1 MMVENLMKA
10 ILLAEGVLA
19 LGVVVTALTAEQR
32 ALTRVLGT
40 LFAVLSGIVLTYAG
54 VGLLVW
60 GATSPFI
67 LTEIPAI
74 KTKLTLQADAL
85 SGLFLSLIGILSVSA
100 ALHSY
105 TYIEHPHYRQEH
117 LIRYYPMLL
126 LFILSMVGV
135 VVARDLLTFLVLWE
149 LMTLASYVLV
159 AYERTKPEN
168 LRAALKYFI
177 LTHLGALCLLVAAVI
192 LWVQGGS
199 FEFETVFATFEKLAK
214 TRPMLLHSVLALLFI
229 GFATKAALFPF
240 GDWLPD
246 AHPAAPSPVSAML
259 SGVMIKLGIYGFL
272 RFFVWL
278 LPTAAFP
285 FAYDWSYVFGLFGLV
300 SAVLG
305 GAAATVTYDAK
316 VLLAYSS
323 IAQSGFITLG
333 IGAGMFLFKQ
343 NLQLANIAMAGA
355 FFHIVGD
362 AFVKALLFLNAGSV
376 LYATGSRRFADLGGL
391 LEAMPQTA
399 GTAFVGSMAIA
410 GFPPLTAFVSKWLIL
425 QSLLFSQSI
434 PVTFS
439 GVGMLL
445 ASIFSIL
452 YSVKFFAS
460 CFLVKPM
467 RAGNLEVPLTMRLS
481 QLLLTFLVIA
491 IGLFPGVVL
500 RWLSWVIADASMFAG
515 AEQQLAGSWQWAW
528 VQPVTGSFSPLV
540 VVGMFIIVS
549 VFAVIAVGT
558 ERQPRKA
565 SIWLGG
571 ELIKPE
577 QLGGH
582 PQGVPLRE
590 ELLQRAYPKAPIPRW
605 RPPSWFTKL
614 LDPEAWMYRP
624 VISGGEWVSDLLRR
638 AHTGVPHLYIAWQI
652 IGAVVIALVV
662 WLMFRFR

>member
-1 MMVENLMKA
+1 MVAETLMKT
-10 ILLAEGVLA
+10 ILLAGAILA

-32 ALTRVLGT
+32 TLTRILGT
-40 LFAVLSGIVLTYAG
+40 LFAILSAIVLLYAG
-54 VGLLVW
+54 VGLIVW
-60 GATSPFI
+60 GATSSFI

-74 KTKLTLQADAL
+74 KTKLTLQADML
-85 SGLFLSLIGILSVSA
+85 SGLFLTLIGILTVSA

-105 TYIEHPHYRQEH
+105 SYLEHPHYRQEH

-126 LFILSMVGV
+126 LFILAMVGV
-135 VVARDLLTFLVLWE
+135 VVAHDMLTFLVFWE

-159 AYERTKPEN
+159 AYERSKPEN

-199 FEFETVFATFEKLAK
+199 FEFTTIFATFEKLAK
-214 TRPMLLHSVLALLFI
+214 TRPMLLHGVLTLLFI

-246 AHPAAPSPVSAML
+246 AHPAAPSPISAML

-285 FAYDWSYVFGLFGLV
+285 FAYDWSYVFGIFGVV

-333 IGAGMFLFKQ
+333 IGAGMSLFKQ
-343 NLQLANIAMAGA
+343 NQLLANIAMAGA

-362 AFVKALLFLNAGSV
+362 ALVKALLFLNAGSV

-391 LEAMPQTA
+391 LESMPETA
-399 GTAFVGSMAIA
+399 GTAFIGSMAIA

-460 CFLVKPM
+460 CFLIKPM
-467 RAGNLEVPLTMRLS
+467 RSEKLEVPLTMRLS
-481 QLLLTFLVIA
+481 QLLLTFLIIA
-491 IGLFPGVVL
+491 VGLFPGTVL
-500 RWLSWVIADASMFAG
+500 RWLSWIIADASMFAG
-515 AEQQLAGSWQWAW
+515 VEQRLAKVWQWAW
-528 VQPVTGSFSPLV
+528 VQPFTGSFSPLV
-540 VVGMFIIVS
+540 IVGMFVIVS
-549 VFAVIAVGT
+549 IFAVIAVGT

-565 SIWLGG
+565 PIWLGG

-577 QLGGH
+577 HLRSH
-582 PQGVPLRE
+582 PQGVPMRE
-590 ELLQRAYPKAPIPRW
+590 ELLQRAYPKVTIPRW
-605 RPPSWFTKL
+605 RPPAWFTKL

-624 VISGGEWVSDLLRR
+624 VISGGEWISDLLRR

-652 IGAVVIALVV
+652 IGAIIIALIV
-662 WLMFRFR
+662 WLMFRS

>member
-1 MMVENLMKA
+1 MEAENLMKA
-10 ILLAEGVLA
+10 ILLAGFVLA

-32 ALTRVLGT
+32 TITRILGT
-40 LFAVLSGIVLTYAG
+40 FFTVLSAVILLYAG
-54 VGLLVW
+54 IGLVVW
-60 GATSPFI
+60 GTTSSFV

-74 KTKLTLQADAL
+74 KTKLTLQADML
-85 SGLFLSLIGILSVSA
+85 SGLFLSLIGILSVAA

-105 TYIEHPHYRQEH
+105 SYLEHPHYRQEH

-126 LFILSMVGV
+126 LFILAMVGV
-135 VVARDLLTFLVLWE
+135 VVAHDLLTFLVFWE

-159 AYERTKPEN
+159 AYERRRPEN

-177 LTHLGALCLLVAAVI
+177 LTHLGALCLLIAAVI

-199 FEFETVFATFEKLAK
+199 FEFQTVFATIEKLAK
-214 TRPMLLHSVLALLFI
+214 NRPMLLHGVLALLFI

-246 AHPAAPSPVSAML
+246 AHPAAPSPISAML

-278 LPTAAFP
+278 LPMSALP
-285 FAYDWSYVFGLFGLV
+285 FAYEWSYVFGIFGVV
-300 SAVLG
+300 SAILG

-343 NLQLANIAMAGA
+343 NLQLANIAIAGA

-391 LEAMPQTA
+391 LESMPETA
-399 GTAFVGSMAIA
+399 GTAFIGSMAIA

-425 QSLLFSQSI
+425 QALLFSQSI

-452 YSVKFFAS
+452 YSVKFFSS
-460 CFLVKPM
+460 CFLIKPM
-467 RAGNLEVPLTMRLS
+467 RSEKLEAPLMMRLA
-481 QLLLTFLVIA
+481 QLLLTLIIIA
-491 IGLFPGVVL
+491 VGLFPGPVL
-500 RWLSWVIADASMFAG
+500 KGLSWIIADASMFAG
-515 AEQQLAGSWQWAW
+515 AEEQLAEVWQWAW
-528 VQPVTGSFSPLV
+528 VQPLTGSFSPLV
-540 VVGMFIIVS
+540 IIGMFVIVS
-549 VFAVIAVGT
+549 IFAVIAVGT
-558 ERQPRKA
+558 ERQQKKA
-565 SIWLGG
+565 PIWLGG
-571 ELIKPE
+571 ELVKPE

-590 ELLQRAYPKAPIPRW
+590 ELLQRAYPRAPVPRW
-605 RPPSWFTKL
+605 RPPSWFVKL

-624 VISGGEWVSDLLRR
+624 VISGGEWISDLLRR

-652 IGAVVIALVV
+652 VGAVIIALIV
-662 WLMFRFR
+662 WLMFRS

>member
-1 MMVENLMKA
+1 MEAENLMKA
-10 ILLAEGVLA
+10 ILLAGFVLA
-19 LGVVVTALTAEQR
+19 LGVVVTALTAGQR
-32 ALTRVLGT
+32 TITRVLGT
-40 LFAVLSGIVLTYAG
+40 FFAVLSSIILLYAGIGLIVWGTTTTLVLTE
-54 VGLLVW
+54 V
-60 GATSPFI
+60 
-67 LTEIPAI
+67 PAI
-74 KTKLTLQADAL
+74 KTRLTLQADML
-85 SGLFLSLIGILSVSA
+85 SGLFLSLIAILSVPA

-105 TYIEHPHYRQEH
+105 AYLEHPHYRQEH
-117 LIRYYPMLL
+117 LIRYYPMFL
-126 LFILSMVGV
+126 LFILAMVGV
-135 VVARDLLTFLVLWE
+135 VVAYDLLTFLVFWE

-159 AYERTKPEN
+159 AYERQKPEN

-199 FEFETVFATFEKLAK
+199 FEFQTVFATIEKLAK
-214 TRPMLLHSVLALLFI
+214 TRPMLLHGIFALLFI

-246 AHPAAPSPVSAML
+246 AHPAAPSPISAIL

-272 RFFVWL
+272 RFFIWL

-285 FAYDWSYVFGLFGLV
+285 FAYYWSYVFGIFGVV
-300 SAVLG
+300 SAILG

-343 NLQLANIAMAGA
+343 DLQLANIAIAGA

-362 AFVKALLFLNAGSV
+362 ALVKALLFLNAGSV

-391 LEAMPQTA
+391 LESMPETA
-399 GTAFVGSMAIA
+399 GTAFIGSMAIA

-425 QSLLFSQSI
+425 QALLFSKSI

-452 YSVKFFAS
+452 YSVKFFSS

-467 RAGNLEVPLTMRLS
+467 RPEKLEVPLTMRLS
-481 QLLLTFLVIA
+481 QLLLALLIIA
-491 IGLFPGVVL
+491 VGLFPGLVL
-500 RWLSWVIADASMFAG
+500 EGLSWIISDASMFGGAG
-515 AEQQLAGSWQWAW
+515 QELAEVWQWAW
-528 VQPVTGSFSPLV
+528 VQPFTGSFSPLV
-540 VVGMFIIVS
+540 VVGMFLV
-549 VFAVIAVGT
+549 VLAFVAIAVGT
-558 ERQPRKA
+558 ERQPRKVP
-565 SIWLGG
+565 IWLGG
-571 ELIKPE
+571 ELVKPE

-590 ELLQRAYPKAPIPRW
+590 ELLQRAYPRAPVPRW
-605 RPPSWFTKL
+605 RPPSWFVKL

-624 VISGGEWVSDLLRR
+624 VISGGEWISDLLRR

-652 IGAVVIALVV
+652 VGAVIIALIV
-662 WLMFRFR
+662 WLMFRS

>member
-1 MMVENLMKA
+1 MTPEGLMNT
-10 ILLAEGVLA
+10 ILLAGAILA
-19 LGVVVTALTAEQR
+19 LGTLVTALTAEQR
-32 ALTRVLGT
+32 ALTRILGT
-40 LFAVLSGIVLTYAG
+40 IFLVAAAIVLLYAG
-54 VGLLVW
+54 VGLIVW
-60 GATSPFI
+60 GSAARTTI
-67 LTEIPAI
+67 AELTAI
-74 KTKLTLQADAL
+74 KTKLTLQADML
-85 SGLFLSLIGILSVSA
+85 SGLFLSLIAFLTIPA

-105 TYIEHPHYRQEH
+105 AYVEHPHYRQES
-117 LIRYYPMLL
+117 LVRYYPMFM
-126 LFILSMVGV
+126 LFVLAMVGV
-135 VVARDLLTFLVLWE
+135 VIAWDLLTFLVFWE
-149 LMTLASYVLV
+149 VMTLASYVLV
-159 AYERTKPEN
+159 AYERAKPEN

-177 LTHLGALCLLVAAVI
+177 LTHIGALCLMVAAVI
-192 LWVQGGS
+192 FWVQGGS
-199 FEFETVFATFEKLAK
+199 FEFETVFATVEKLAK
-214 TRPMLLHSVLALLFI
+214 TRPMLLHGVLTLLFI

-246 AHPAAPSPVSAML
+246 AHPAAPSPISAML

-285 FAYDWSYVFGLFGLV
+285 FAQDWSYVFGIFGVV

-343 NLQLANIAMAGA
+343 NLLLANIAMAGA

-362 AFVKALLFLNAGSV
+362 AFVKALLFLNTGSL
-376 LYATGSRRFADLGGL
+376 LYATGSRRFSDLGGL
-391 LEAMPQTA
+391 LEAMPETA

-425 QSLLFSQSI
+425 QALIFSQSI
-434 PVTFS
+434 PVTFA

-452 YSVKFFAS
+452 YAVKFFAAS
-460 CFLVKPM
+460 FLIKPM
-467 RAGNLEVPLTMRLS
+467 RPERLEVPLTMRLA
-481 QLLLTFLVIA
+481 QLFLTLLIIVV
-491 IGLFPGVVL
+491 GLFPGVLL
-500 RWLSWVIADASMFAG
+500 RGLSWIVADAPMFAG
-515 AEQQLAGSWQWAW
+515 AEEKIAAIWQWSW
-528 VQPVTGSFSPLV
+528 VQPLTGAFSPLV
-540 VVGMFIIVS
+540 VIGMFVVVS
-549 VFAVIAVGT
+549 IFAVIAVGT
-558 ERQPRKA
+558 ERQPRRA
-565 SIWLGG
+565 PIWLGG
-571 ELIKPE
+571 ELVKLE

-614 LDPEAWMYRP
+614 LDPEVWMYRP
-624 VISGGEWVSDLLRR
+624 VITGGTWLSDLLRR
-638 AHTGVPHLYIAWQI
+638 AHTGVPHVYIAWQI
-652 IGAVVIALVV
+652 IGAAIIAFVV
-662 WLMFRFR
+662 WLMFRS

>member
-1 MMVENLMKA
+1 MEAEILMKA
-10 ILLAEGVLA
+10 ILLAKILLVLGA
-19 LGVVVTALTAEQR
+19 VVTALTAER
-32 ALTRVLGT
+32 RTLTRVLGT
-40 LFAVLSGIVLTYAG
+40 FFTILPAIVLVYAG
-54 VGLLVW
+54 VGLIVW
-60 GATSPFI
+60 GATPSLV
-67 LTEIPAI
+67 LTEISAI
-74 KTKLTLQADAL
+74 KTRLTLQADVL
-85 SGLFLSLIGILSVSA
+85 SGLFLLLIGILSASA

-105 TYIEHPHYRQEH
+105 AYLEHPHYRQEN

-126 LFILSMVGV
+126 LFILAMVGV
-135 VVARDLLTFLVLWE
+135 VVAHDMLTFLVFWE

-159 AYERTKPEN
+159 AYERSKPEN

-199 FEFETVFATFEKLAK
+199 FEFGTVFATFEKLAK
-214 TRPMLLHSVLALLFI
+214 TRPMLLHGVFALLFI

-246 AHPAAPSPVSAML
+246 AHPAAPSPISAML

-285 FAYDWSYVFGLFGLV
+285 FAYDWSYVFGIFGVV

-333 IGAGMFLFKQ
+333 IGAGMFLFRQ
-343 NLQLANIAMAGA
+343 DLQLANIAMAGA

-391 LEAMPQTA
+391 LESMPETA
-399 GTAFVGSMAIA
+399 GTAFIGSMAIA

-425 QSLLFSQSI
+425 QSLLFSKSI

-460 CFLVKPM
+460 CFLIKPM
-467 RAGNLEVPLTMRLS
+467 RAEKLEVPSTMRLA
-481 QLLLTFLVIA
+481 QLLLTLLIILV
-491 IGLFPGVVL
+491 GLFPGVVL
-500 RWLSWVIADASMFAG
+500 RWSSWIIADASMFAG
-515 AEQQLAGSWQWAW
+515 AEQQLAGVWQWAW
-528 VQPVTGSFSPLV
+528 VQPLTGAFSPLIVIGMFV
-540 VVGMFIIVS
+540 VVSIFAIIS
-549 VFAVIAVGT
+549 VGT

-565 SIWLGG
+565 PIWVGG
-571 ELIKPE
+571 ELIKQE

-590 ELLQRAYPKAPIPRW
+590 ELLQRAYPKAPVPRW
-605 RPPSWFTKL
+605 QPPAWFTKL

-624 VISGGEWVSDLLRR
+624 VISGGEWISDLLRR

-652 IGAVVIALVV
+652 IGAAIIALIV
-662 WLMFRFR
+662 WLMFRT